1 MISILCFMF
10 ENRCLIVTVSIHSW
24 SFFPCCYPALAKWR
38 SAQNFSS
45 LVSSSEHSLIHSPGR
60 ECLQSLEK
68 NNCKKNKKIINLC
81 IAPAFLLMLVHGQH
95 LCFLHKDFNKTF
107 TLIHKSSYSYDMNLD
122 LWKKRCLLR
131 MLRWPGFSSSCSPI
145 TRWDSRLRAKQ
156 LWIRRECRLH
166 HQDYRKGTGGIVF
179 NEKM

>member
-1 MISILCFMF
+1 MF
-10 ENRCLIVTVSIHSW
+10 YIWEQVFHCYCHSIHSW

-68 NNCKKNKKIINLC
+68 NICKTKIINLC
-81 IAPAFLLMLVHGQH
+81 SAPDFLLMLVHGQH

-107 TLIHKSSYSYDMNLD
+107 TLIHKSSYPYNMNLD
-122 LWKKRCLLR
+122 LWKKRCLLM

-156 LWIRRECRLH
+156 LWAS
-166 HQDYRKGTGGIVF
+166 G
-179 NEKM
+179 KM